1 MFKPEKKFGV
11 RTMEIREIKRKNP
24 QYSSQLSALLSE
36 YQNSPFCQGL
46 RLLDQ
51 GAVSN
56 VLQVGKSQCVCRAL
70 RNLSGLSSTVCPG
83 SSDPT

>member
-1 MFKPEKKFGV
+1 
-11 RTMEIREIKRKNP
+11 MEIREIKRKNP

-56 VLQVGKSQCVCRAL
+56 VLQVGKS
-70 RNLSGLSSTVCPG
+70 
-83 SSDPT
+83 